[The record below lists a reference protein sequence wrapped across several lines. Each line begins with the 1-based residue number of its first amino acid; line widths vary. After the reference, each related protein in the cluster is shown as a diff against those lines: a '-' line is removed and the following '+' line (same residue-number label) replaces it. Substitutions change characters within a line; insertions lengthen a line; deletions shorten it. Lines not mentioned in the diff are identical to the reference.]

1 MPPDPDLP
9 DFRPSGPSADPRLV
23 ATFCYDIALD
33 VWSWAPVPGADAD
46 DLCAS
51 AAVFGE
57 DGDGAAREHLEGIV
71 AAALG
76 GGPVVYR
83 GVVTDPDGL
92 EREVLALA
100 ETIKAG
106 LGPLIGLRGFIFDL
120 VPARLYCVEEEVVEL
135 RVEVDMLWQAL
146 RDSDLTGQAKG
157 VIMASCG
164 CSADVARDVI
174 DELVHRSGLSSRE
187 VAEWLI
193 RSSSS
198 VQGGTLAEALANLG
212 LLGER

>member
-1 MPPDPDLP
+1 MSPDPDLP
-9 DFRPSGPSADPRLV
+9 LFRPAGNSAEPRLI
-23 ATFCYDIALD
+23 ASFCYDLAGD
-33 VWSWAPVPGADAD
+33 DWSWAPVPGADAD
-46 DLCAS
+46 DLCAC

-57 DGDGAAREHLEGIV
+57 DGDGDAREHLEGIV

-100 ETIKAG
+100 EMTRAG
-106 LGPLIGLRGFIFDL
+106 AGPLIGLRGFVFDM
-120 VPARLYCVEEEVVEL
+120 VAPRLYCVEDEVVEL
-135 RVEVDMLWQAL
+135 RLEVDMLWQAL

-164 CSADVARDVI
+164 CSGEIAAEVI
-174 DELVHRSGLSSRE
+174 NELVHRSGLTARE

-193 RSSSS
+193 RSSCSG
-198 VQGGTLAEALANLG
+198 QGSLAEALASLG
-212 LLGER
+212 LRGER